1 MEKRKRI
8 NIERRDLFK
17 AATASLASMI
27 LLESAPQV
35 AHSAGAIKAIY
46 NLPESAFPRMAWTVD
61 DGCSSESLR
70 SYIELAIE
78 NDLRFTFF
86 VYSAMSPWK
95 SQSKL
100 LKPLVE
106 SGQIQ
111 LANHSHT
118 HRDLTTL
125 SFTEIKKDLTKCH
138 NFIEKT
144 YGVDARPYFRAPFGT
159 LNSGVINAA
168 AEIGYT
174 KPVAWSGSL
183 VDTQNQSTR
192 RLLYHAENS
201 FQDRG
206 IVLSHANNLVVSKNF
221 DALMEVI
228 NARNLSLVTLNDVF

>member
-1 MEKRKRI
+1 
-8 NIERRDLFK
+8 
-17 AATASLASMI
+17 
-27 LLESAPQV
+27 
-35 AHSAGAIKAIY
+35 
-46 NLPESAFPRMAWTVD
+46 MAWTVD

-125 SFTEIKKDLTKCH
+125 SFADVKKDVTKCH

-174 KPVAWSGSL
+174 QPVAWSGSL
-183 VDTQNQSTR
+183 VDTQNQLTR

-206 IVLSHANNLVVSKNF
+206 IVLSHANNLVVSRNF

>member
-1 MEKRKRI
+1 
-8 NIERRDLFK
+8 
-17 AATASLASMI
+17 MI

-35 AHSAGAIKAIY
+35 AHSASGINAIY
-46 NLPESAFPRMAWTVD
+46 KLPESAFPRMAWTVD

-70 SYIELAIE
+70 NYIELAIE

-125 SFTEIKKDLTKCH
+125 SFAEVKKDLTNCH

-192 RLLYHAENS
+192 RLLFHAKNS
-201 FQDRG
+201 FQDRS

-221 DALMEVI
+221 DALMEI
-228 NARNLSLVTLNDVF
+228 ISARDLSLVTLNDVF